1 MAFINLA
8 VQCSQNFIDYNIWK
22 QLSYKTIV
30 TLNVLWDLVQN
41 ISLFYQ
47 FQIIMVLKLFLYF
60 ISGLKHYYY
69 STKLNFFDLYFYLNM
84 LLLSFVLNALLIE
97 FMSQIDCVWFIWAVE
112 LSTITMKFSI

>member
-30 TLNVLWDLVQN
+30 TLNVLWDLVQS

-69 STKLNFFDLYFYLNM
+69 STKLNFIDLYFH
-84 LLLSFVLNALLIE
+84 LLSFVLNALLIE